1 MIDFSNVEKNFIDRT
16 ILDSVSFR
24 INSGERVG
32 LVGPNGAGKTTIF
45 GLITGELVPDKGEIA
60 IPKRMRIGYLHQQL
74 ESKNLALSLLSYTS
88 DAMEDLAR
96 IKEETAEVE
105 HALSSGSGDPAL
117 LARLGRLQTEF
128 EHLGGYRL
136 RNEAEAALCNLGF
149 EPDAMNHPLGSF
161 SGGWQMRATL
171 ARTLISDPDILLLDE
186 PSNYLDVPAVEWL
199 CKFLRT
205 FQGTLLLISHDRF
218 MLEKLTNVTF
228 ELDGGI
234 VTRYNGNFS
243 YYRREREARKLALEN
258 AQRNIDK
265 QRKDLERNIERFRY
279 KSSKAS
285 QAQAW
290 MKRLDKLSDV
300 NSISDDLA
308 YKGAIRFPN
317 PPPCGSEAV
326 RLENVTFGYNP
337 EEPVV
342 ENASFNIDAGEKVGF
357 IGYNGTGKT
366 TVLKLLT
373 GVLVPQQGKVVLGHN
388 IVVGYQAQEFADLL
402 PAEMS
407 VYDVVRA
414 ACSRDFPLA
423 TLPALLGSFGFSG
436 SDQSKLC
443 KVLSGGEKIRLC
455 FARIF
460 VNPPNLLVLD
470 EPTTHLDLSSREM
483 LQRVVREYKGTVC
496 FVSHDIEFVRGCADI
511 IYEAKHRALR
521 KFYGNYDYY
530 LEKAAQLETANSPAS
545 KAAQAASPS
554 AASDAKER
562 RRLKAQ
568 QRAQLAPRR
577 KKLEQ
582 EVSACEAEIETREA
596 RKKELVNQLSSGGYG
611 ADYSRMR
618 CELIEQEEKLEAL
631 SKRWESAAEALEKLL
646 AELNRE

>member
-1 MIDFSNVEKNFIDRT
+1 M
-16 ILDSVSFR
+16 
-24 INSGERVG
+24 G

-243 YYRREREARKLALEN
+243 YYRREPRKPVNWRWKTRSATSTSNARISN
-258 AQRNIDK
+258 AT
-265 QRKDLERNIERFRY
+265 
-279 KSSKAS
+279 SSVSATKA
-285 QAQAW
+285 ARPARRRRG

-300 NSISDDLA
+300 NSNSDDLA

-373 GVLVPQQGKVVLGHN
+373 GVLVPQPGQGGSGTQHRGGA
-388 IVVGYQAQEFADLL
+388 IRRRSS
-402 PAEMS
+402 PT
-407 VYDVVRA
+407 
-414 ACSRDFPLA
+414 CSPQRCRSTTWCAPPVLA
-423 TLPALLGSFGFSG
+423 TSRWPRSPPCSAVSGFQAATRASCAKCFPAARRSG
-436 SDQSKLC
+436 S
-443 KVLSGGEKIRLC
+443 
-455 FARIF
+455 A
-460 VNPPNLLVLD
+460 
-470 EPTTHLDLSSREM
+470 
-483 LQRVVREYKGTVC
+483 
-496 FVSHDIEFVRGCADI
+496 
-511 IYEAKHRALR
+511 
-521 KFYGNYDYY
+521 
-530 LEKAAQLETANSPAS
+530 SPAS
-545 KAAQAASPS
+545 S
-554 AASDAKER
+554 
-562 RRLKAQ
+562 
-568 QRAQLAPRR
+568 
-577 KKLEQ
+577 
-582 EVSACEAEIETREA
+582 
-596 RKKELVNQLSSGGYG
+596 
-611 ADYSRMR
+611 
-618 CELIEQEEKLEAL
+618 
-631 SKRWESAAEALEKLL
+631 
-646 AELNRE
+646 

>member
-1 MIDFSNVEKNFIDRT
+1 MIDFTNVEKNFIDRT
-16 ILDSVSFR
+16 ILNSVSFR
-24 INSGERVG
+24 VNPGERVG

-45 GLITGELVPDKGEIA
+45 SMIIGELAPDKGDIA

-74 ESKNLALSLLSYTS
+74 ESKNLSLPLLAYTS
-88 DAMEDLAR
+88 DALDDLSR
-96 IKEETAEVE
+96 IKAEIAEIE
-105 HALSSGSGDPAL
+105 HTLSVGGSEPAL
-117 LARLGRLQTEF
+117 LERLGRLQTEF

-149 EPDAMNHPLGSF
+149 DPDAMPRPLSSF
-161 SGGWQMRATL
+161 SGGWQMRAAL

-199 CKFLRT
+199 CKFLKS

-218 MLEKLTNVTF
+218 MLEKLTTVTF
-228 ELDGGI
+228 ELDGGT

-243 YYRREREARKLALEN
+243 QYRREREARKLALEN

-290 MKRLDKLSDV
+290 IKQLDKLSDV
-300 NSISDDLA
+300 SQISGDLS
-308 YKGAIRFPN
+308 YKGAIRFPD

-326 RLENVTFGYNP
+326 RFENVTFGYRP
-337 EEPVV
+337 EDLVV
-342 ENASFNIDAGEKVGF
+342 EDSSFNIDAGEKVGF

-366 TVLKLLT
+366 TILKLLT
-373 GVLVPQQGKVVLGHN
+373 GALAPQKGKVVLGHN

-402 PAEMS
+402 PGEMS
-407 VYDVVRA
+407 VYDVTRA

-423 TLPALLGSFGFSG
+423 TLPNLLGSFGFSG
-436 SDQSKLC
+436 SDQNKLC

-470 EPTTHLDLSSREM
+470 EPTTHLDIAAREM
-483 LQRVVREYKGTVC
+483 LQKVVREYKGTVC

-511 IYEAKHRALR
+511 IYEVKHRSLR

-530 LEKAAQLETANSPAS
+530 LEKSSQLDVPKGQAPKSVPAS
-545 KAAQAASPS
+545 AAP
-554 AASDAKER
+554 DAKER
-562 RRLKAQ
+562 RRIKAQ

-582 EVSACEAEIETREA
+582 EVASCETELETREA
-596 RKKELVNQLSSGGYG
+596 RKKELIDLLSQGGYG
-611 ADYSRMR
+611 PDYSKMR
-618 CELIEQEEKLEAL
+618 CELIEQEEKIESL
-631 SKRWESAAEALEKLL
+631 SKRWEEAAEALEKLL
-646 AELNRE
+646 AELNSD